1 MLRVKLVESVS
12 KTDAQNV
19 CRAPQ
24 KAKPVPVK
32 EPPKTP
38 RRFYFT
44 EPIVL
49 LVYIFVT
56 IHTVTSVLSSTTVSC
71 LLYGVHGA
79 GARLRE
85 Y

>member
-38 RRFYFT
+38 RRFYF
-44 EPIVL
+44 IVL

-56 IHTVTSVLSSTTVSC
+56 IHAVTSVLSSTTVSC

-85 Y
+85 F